1 MRLKGKVCIVTGGG
15 SGIGRATCLLF
26 AKEGAS
32 VVVADKRAE
41 AAEAV
46 AAEGAAGGATMLPT
60 MMDVS
65 RDDDAQRVV
74 HQTVDAFGRLDVL
87 VNNAGYGF
95 AGTVVDTDEGAWDD
109 LMAVNV
115 RGVYLCSKHAIPAMA
130 KNGGGAIVNTAS
142 VVAAVGIRNRAAYC
156 ASKGAVAALTRAIAI
171 DHVAEGIRCNAV
183 APGTIDTPYFRS
195 GRHPQPRR
203 LLRLEGR
210 RRGAHPRHR
219 HRPRRRRH
227 PLQRRR
233 ARDDRHALFPIWSA
247 SATAPPTAPRRAP
260 SRRSPAP
267 SPSTTSPKASAA
279 TPSRPGRSTRPISD
293 LVGIRNRAAYCASK
307 GAVAALTRAIAI
319 DHVAEGIRCN
329 AVAPGTIDT
338 PYFRSGR
345 HPQPRRLLRLEGRRR
360 GAHPRHR
367 HRPRRRRHP
376 LQRRRARDDRHA
388 LF

>member
-32 VVVADKRAE
+32 VVVADKRQE

-46 AAEGAAGGATMLPT
+46 AAEGAAAGATMLPT

-74 HQTVDAFGRLDVL
+74 HQTVEAFGRLDVL

-95 AGTVVDTDEGAWDD
+95 AGTVVDTDEEAWDD

-183 APGTIDTPYFRS
+183 APGTIDTPYFDEI
-195 GRHPQPRR
+195 
-203 LLRLEGR
+203 LRK
-210 RRGAHPRHR
+210 
-219 HRPRRRRH
+219 
-227 PLQRRR
+227 
-233 ARDDRHALFPIWSA
+233 
-247 SATAPPTAPRRAP
+247 
-260 SRRSPAP
+260 SP
-267 SPSTTSPKASAA
+267 
-279 TPSRPGRSTRPISD
+279 
-293 LVGIRNRAAYCASK
+293 
-307 GAVAALTRAIAI
+307 VAADLRKALEARQLLGRLGTPEEIA
-319 DHVAEGIRCN
+319 AGILFLASDESRF
-329 AVAPGTIDT
+329 ATGTILTIDGGMT
-338 PYFRSGR
+338 A
-345 HPQPRRLLRLEGRRR
+345 Q
-360 GAHPRHR
+360 
-367 HRPRRRRHP
+367 
-376 LQRRRARDDRHA
+376 
-388 LF
+388 

>member
-26 AKEGAS
+26 AKEGAR
-32 VVVADKRAE
+32 VVVADKRQE

-46 AAEGAAGGATMLPT
+46 AAEGATGGATMLPT

-74 HQTVDAFGRLDVL
+74 HQTVEAFGRLDVL

-95 AGTVVDTDEGAWDD
+95 AGTVVDTDEQAWDD

-183 APGTIDTPYFRS
+183 APGTIDTPYFDEI
-195 GRHPQPRR
+195 
-203 LLRLEGR
+203 LRK
-210 RRGAHPRHR
+210 
-219 HRPRRRRH
+219 
-227 PLQRRR
+227 
-233 ARDDRHALFPIWSA
+233 
-247 SATAPPTAPRRAP
+247 
-260 SRRSPAP
+260 SP
-267 SPSTTSPKASAA
+267 
-279 TPSRPGRSTRPISD
+279 
-293 LVGIRNRAAYCASK
+293 
-307 GAVAALTRAIAI
+307 VAADSRKALEARQLLGRLGTPEEIA
-319 DHVAEGIRCN
+319 AGILFLASDESRF
-329 AVAPGTIDT
+329 ATGTILTLDGGMT
-338 PYFRSGR
+338 A
-345 HPQPRRLLRLEGRRR
+345 Q
-360 GAHPRHR
+360 
-367 HRPRRRRHP
+367 
-376 LQRRRARDDRHA
+376 
-388 LF
+388 